1 MKEKPRKGRRGNPLE
16 RIVANQFTESVLKT
30 PSSRVKGASSS

>member
-30 PSSRVKGASSS
+30 PSRVKGASSS